1 MLRFNGFAMIHK
13 ALRAMLYDTAQKMQ
27 QANFADPESTLPAF
41 AAAERIVELFD
52 DHADHEDNHILSG
65 ITDVNPELAQQFE
78 AEHVTDR
85 QLARAINEGIA
96 AYKKAA
102 NPVDRLVEGN
112 KVFYAFN
119 EFIAFNL
126 KHMVKEETVLNE
138 TLWSKYTD
146 AEIGGINQ
154 KIAASVAPDK
164 AVDNLTWMMK
174 SCNDMEIGMFVKNVV
189 SGAPEHLVNIVM
201 ATAQAELTAERWE
214 RLKSSLSV
222 QAIA

>member
-27 QANFADPESTLPAF
+27 QANFADPEGTLPAF

-65 ITDVNPELAQQFE
+65 ITDVNPGLAQQFE

-85 QLARAINEGIA
+85 QLAQSIKEGID
-96 AYKKAA
+96 AYKNAGT
-102 NPVDRLVEGN
+102 PMDRIVAGN

-138 TLWSKYTD
+138 TLWGKYTD
-146 AEIGGINQ
+146 AEIAGLNQ

-164 AVDNLTWMMK
+164 AIDNLKWMMK
-174 SCNDMEIGMFVKNVV
+174 SCNDVEIGMFVKNVV
-189 SGAPEHLVNIVM
+189 SGAPEHLVNMVM
-201 ATAQAELTAERWE
+201 STAQAELSAERWE
-214 RLKSSLSV
+214 MLKASLSV